1 MPSHICRRKQK
12 AILKLSKNFEKRFRT
27 QNLEQI
33 FVIRKTHRQP
43 RIRLKVGTKSYRP
56 IIKSLEKSF
65 YGYVLPFL
73 SWPKQHFL
81 MSCKKNLL
89 RFFFVFCFPTEN
101 KLFLRP
107 FKNAHSIENKI
118 DVGLMSQKI
127 FSLLFTC

>member
-1 MPSHICRRKQK
+1 MVVVVVVVVIDVAIVVAVVVVDDDVVEVPSHICRRKQK

-81 MSCKKNLL
+81 MSCKKKLVKVL
-89 RFFFVFCFPTEN
+89 FCF
-101 KLFLRP
+101 LFPDR
-107 FKNAHSIENKI
+107 K
-118 DVGLMSQKI
+118 
-127 FSLLFTC
+127 